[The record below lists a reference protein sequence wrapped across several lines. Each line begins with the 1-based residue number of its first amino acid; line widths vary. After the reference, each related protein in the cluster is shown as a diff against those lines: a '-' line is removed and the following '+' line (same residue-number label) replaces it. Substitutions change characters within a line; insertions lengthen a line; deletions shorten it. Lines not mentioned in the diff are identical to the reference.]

1 MYRQLIMKI
10 ERESYEEFDENF
22 SCDFCDVKFVG

>member
-22 SCDFCDVKFVG
+22 GCDNDVEFVG